1 MRVGLFALPAA
12 CYDPGAMLRINNI
25 TCRIA
30 GRVLLEG
37 ASAVVPVG
45 HRVGLVGPNGSGKS
59 TLLRLITGGIEPDD
73 GDIKLRRRARIATV
87 AQEAPSGPMN
97 LLEAVVAADR
107 ERADLLAEADTAT
120 DAHRI
125 AELHTRLVDID
136 AHSAEARAGA
146 ILAGL
151 GFDADAQRRPLDSF
165 SGGWRMRVALAG
177 TLFTEPDLLLLDEPT
192 NYLDLE
198 GTMWLEGYLA
208 TYSHTLLVVSHDRD
222 LLNSVAKTILHI
234 DGGRLTSYTGNY
246 DDFVRVRTERLAQQV
261 AERAKIDAQRRH
273 MQAFVDRFRYK
284 ASKARQAAAR
294 AREDKSALRRAVRD
308 AEALVAKLTA
318 EVAKIEAS
326 LAGPEVYQG
335 PTAALA
341 KLAKRRSDVKR
352 RAAAA
357 EQAWL
362 AAQQAIDT
370 AAE

>member
-1 MRVGLFALPAA
+1 M
-12 CYDPGAMLRINNI
+12 
-25 TCRIA
+25 
-30 GRVLLEG
+30 EG

-136 AHSAEARAGA
+136 AHSAAARAGA

-198 GTMWLEGYLA
+198 GTMWLEGL
-208 TYSHTLLVVSHDRD
+208 SRD
-222 LLNSVAKTILHI
+222 LFA
-234 DGGRLTSYTGNY
+234 YP
-246 DDFVRVRTERLAQQV
+246 A
-261 AERAKIDAQRRH
+261 RR
-273 MQAFVDRFRYK
+273 Q
-284 ASKARQAAAR
+284 
-294 AREDKSALRRAVRD
+294 
-308 AEALVAKLTA
+308 
-318 EVAKIEAS
+318 
-326 LAGPEVYQG
+326 P
-335 PTAALA
+335 
-341 KLAKRRSDVKR
+341 
-352 RAAAA
+352 
-357 EQAWL
+357 
-362 AAQQAIDT
+362 
-370 AAE
+370 